1 MKQLLIALFA
11 MVVSGAWAQLY
22 EPEGVN
28 MPGAWNGW
36 ANPPSNLALANGNQT
51 AGGRLNK
58 ITAGTA
64 RWQTIFSA
72 AASGGDV
79 VGGFYE
85 FKFSSGPSGS
95 PWNNTWGEG
104 TFSMNTL
111 TNVNYQAGPNNNIT
125 VSNGKWYTMNYIDN
139 GYSSTQAIFMETSA
153 QPVTFSSAVQSPTN
167 GNVESSSTV
176 TVTVTASAQ
185 PSAEELVYLR
195 YSTDAFV
202 TSTLVPVTFTG
213 TSGTATI
220 PAQSAA
226 TTVQYYVFSTTVSSP
241 ASADIDKVTIRTLTN
256 AGANFN
262 YTVNSPLPPVN
273 ITFQV
278 DMNQVTVD
286 PSGVFIAGSF
296 NGFSNQA
303 MTSAGGGVYTYTAS
317 LAQGAVVQ
325 YKFKNGT
332 NGWEGNISAPCGDG
346 SNRTYTVGSSD
357 ATVDAVCFNSC
368 SACPSTYNI
377 TFRVNMSAETV
388 GGSVYING
396 NFPPANWSTPQ
407 LMTDEGGGIYSYT
420 ATLGAGNN
428 YEYKFINGSNYE
440 GNLSAPCGNGSNR
453 TITVP
458 SANTTLPV
466 ACFGYCGNCTTNS
479 VTFRVDMSQV
489 TVDPSGVFIAGSFN
503 GFSNSAMTDAGG
515 GLYTYTL
522 NLQQGT
528 SVEYKFKNGTNG
540 WEGNINAPCGNGS
553 NRVLN
558 VSNSSS
564 QLVAITCFNSC
575 GACPEFQDITF
586 AVNMANV
593 AVSSNGVHLAGGFGS
608 YGYANW
614 SPSGIVMTDPDGNG
628 VYTAVLTLPAGQ
640 TFEYKF
646 INGNDWP
653 GAEGVP
659 AECNTFSNRV
669 YTVPTYDAMAGGAAV
684 CFGSCSACVAS
695 VNNDSPYSAT
705 NVLFSTNNSYPNC
718 YAINGST
725 ASAGDSPQSGDY
737 SGNDVWYRFTAQ
749 STGVSITLTSA
760 AQDDALALY
769 TKTGNVFELVAG
781 SLENVSSGEGD
792 FERLNFSG
800 LTPGQVYYVSVGSA
814 SAASSG
820 VFSLC
825 IQHLMPSTCA
835 TVVPAGGLNLCDS
848 YKATYRG
855 APSQGVTYTFNFT
868 PTGSTGGSATSL
880 SGTNGLITLS
890 NPTLALRYA
899 GTYAASV
906 DVRYNLLNGA
916 GTAEPVDVLGS
927 AGGNCANV
935 VMRAQPNTEVR
946 GTQRCNASLLRSNWL
961 VGNAVAGDPKACGV
975 QNYTYEFTQ
984 VVSCAD
990 GTTVSVLPS
999 LYNTAG
1005 TTPYLQLGVLPNLG
1019 NTGAWN
1025 VRVRPNFSYG
1035 EGTFGPVQRIQVAG
1049 TAASGELEYELVDM
1063 EKEMQTESFASI
1075 YPNPSSGDFVH
1086 VNLSNLEKGQL
1097 QLSVLDAAGRAV
1109 TTRTFAVEGSLNA
1122 TLTFDEQLS
1131 AGVYMIETF
1140 NAGRVQ
1146 TQRLVVQ

>member
-1 MKQLLIALFA
+1 
-11 MVVSGAWAQLY
+11 
-22 EPEGVN
+22 

-36 ANPPSNLALANGNQT
+36 TNLPTNNLALANPNQVS
-51 AGGRLNK
+51 GGRLVK
-58 ITAGTA
+58 ITQGQP
-64 RWQTIFSA
+64 RWQTIFSV
-72 AASGGDV
+72 AASSGDL
-79 VGGFYE
+79 VGGAHE
-85 FKFSSGPSGS
+85 FVFSSGPSGS
-95 PWNNTWGEG
+95 PWNNTWKNAN
-104 TFSMNTL
+104 FSMNTL
-111 TNVNYQAGPNNNIT
+111 TNLTFNSGANNWVTI
-125 VSNGKWYTMNYIDN
+125 SNGKWYTMNWIDA
-139 GYSSTQAIFMETSA
+139 GYSNTQAIFMETSA
-153 QPVTFSSAVQSPTN
+153 EPVTLSSAIQSPTN
-167 GNVESSSTV
+167 GSVESSSDV
-176 TVTVTASAQ
+176 VVTVTASAA
-185 PSAEELVYLR
+185 PSTEELVYVR

-202 TSTLVPVTFTG
+202 TSTLAPVTFTG

-220 PAQSAA
+220 PAQAAA

-241 ASADIDKVTIRTLTN
+241 AAADIDKVTIRTLTN
-256 AGANFN
+256 SGANFN

-273 ITFQV
+273 VTFQV

-296 NGFSNQA
+296 NGFSDQA
-303 MTSAGGGVYTYTAS
+303 MTSAGGGIYTYTAS
-317 LAQGAVVQ
+317 LAQGATIQ

-332 NGWEGNISAPCGDG
+332 GGWEGSIGAPCGDG
-346 SNRTYTVGSSD
+346 SNRTYLVGSSD
-357 ATVDAVCFNSC
+357 ATVDLVCFNSC
-368 SACPSTYNI
+368 AACPATYNV

-388 GGSVYING
+388 GGDVFING
-396 NFPPANWSTPQ
+396 NFPPANWTTPQ
-407 LMTDEGGGIYSYT
+407 LMTNEGGGIYSYT

-428 YEYKFINGSNYE
+428 YEYKFINGSSYE

-453 TITVP
+453 TISVP
-458 SANTTLPV
+458 AANTTLPV
-466 ACFGYCGNCTTNS
+466 QCFGYCGNCTTNS
-479 VTFRVDMSQV
+479 VTFRVDMSQQ

-515 GLYTYTL
+515 GLYTYTT

-528 SVEYKFKNGTNG
+528 SVDYKFKNGTNG

-553 NRVLN
+553 NRLLN
-558 VSNSSS
+558 VSNASS

-593 AVSSNGVHLAGGFGS
+593 LVSSNGVHLAGGFGS

-669 YTVPTYDAMAGGAAV
+669 YTVPTYDAIAGGAAV
-684 CFGSCSACVAS
+684 CFGACSACLAS

-705 NVLFSTNNSYPNC
+705 NVLFSSNNSFPNC

-725 ASAGDSPQSGDY
+725 ASAGDSPQSPEY
-737 SGNDVWYRFTAQ
+737 NGNDVWYRFTAQ
-749 STGVSITLTSA
+749 STGVSITLSSTS
-760 AQDDALALY
+760 QDDALALY
-769 TKTGNVFELVAG
+769 SK
-781 SLENVSSGEGD
+781 SGEVFNLVPSSSENAASGAGD

-800 LTPGQVYYVSVGSA
+800 LTPGQVYFVSVGSA
-814 SAASSG
+814 SSASSG
-820 VFSLC
+820 AFSLC

-835 TVVPAGGLNLCDS
+835 TIVPALGFNLCDS
-848 YKATYRG
+848 YKASFRG

-868 PTGSTGGSATSL
+868 PTGVTGGSATSL

-916 GTAEPVDVLGS
+916 GTAQPVDVLGS

-935 VMRAQPNTEVR
+935 VMRAQPNNEVR

-961 VGNAVAGDPKACGV
+961 VGNSVTGDPKACGV
-975 QNYTYEFTQ
+975 QSYTYEFTQ

-990 GTTVSVLPS
+990 GTTISVLPS
-999 LYNTAG
+999 LYNTTGA
-1005 TTPYLQLGVLPNLG
+1005 TPYLQLGVLPNLG

-1025 VRVRPNFSYG
+1025 VRIRPNFSYG

-1049 TAASGELEYELVDM
+1049 TTASGELEYELADAEKELEVDM
-1063 EKEMQTESFASI
+1063 ATATI
-1075 YPNPSSGDFVH
+1075 YPNPSNGEFMNVT
-1086 VNLSNLEKGQL
+1086 LSDLEKGEL
-1097 QLSVLDAAGRAV
+1097 QVRVLDAAGRSV
-1109 TTRTFAVEGSLNA
+1109 TSRVFAVEGSFYT
-1122 TLTFDEQLS
+1122 TLTFDEKLN
-1131 AGVYMIETF
+1131 AGVYMIETR